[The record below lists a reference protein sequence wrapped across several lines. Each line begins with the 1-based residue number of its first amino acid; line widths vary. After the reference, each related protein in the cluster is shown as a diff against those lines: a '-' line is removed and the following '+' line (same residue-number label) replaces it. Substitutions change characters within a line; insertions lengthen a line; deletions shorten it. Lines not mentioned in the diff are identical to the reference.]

1 MAVVSDCSGKGY
13 FFARTES
20 PALAKVSAETH
31 RFFAFAEKKGGG
43 SSLWKLKIAY
53 AFDIRFTNRL
63 GVSSSC

>member
-31 RFFAFAEKKGGG
+31 RFFASAEKKGGG
-43 SSLWKLKIAY
+43 VVSLEVENCICL
-53 AFDIRFTNRL
+53 
-63 GVSSSC
+63 